1 MKPEQEALEYRRR
14 FKGIIGVES
23 KVPIKDRAI
32 LSLVYT
38 PGVAAACLEIAKNPR
53 TCFDYTCRGNTVAIV
68 TDGSHVLSSVN
79 VGPEAALPI
88 MIGKAVIFKTFA
100 GVDAI
105 PICLDP
111 EGILEYGLATFYP
124 GPVGLVWRS
133 DTKNGLGRLP
143 GTVGWDSSPSWPGN
157 SACSWKSFRSRSS
170 SIALSGGRTS

>member
-1 MKPEQEALEYRRR
+1 MKPEQEALEYRRK

-79 VGPEAALPI
+79 VEPEAALPI
-88 MIGKAVIFKTFA
+88 MVGKAVIFKTFA
-100 GVDAI
+100 GVDAV
-105 PICLDP
+105 PICLDTRDTFEIIHTVTTLSP
-111 EGILEYGLATFYP
+111 TFGAICLE
-124 GPVGLVWRS
+124 
-133 DTKNGLGRLP
+133 DI
-143 GTVGWDSSPSWPGN
+143 SSPRCFTIEDGQPIYP
-157 SACSWKSFRSRSS
+157 SFTT
-170 SIALSGGRTS
+170 TSMRQRLRCLPA